1 MPPFGLYI
9 HIPFCPQHC
18 PYCAFTVVTGH
29 HNLYERYV
37 QAVCR
42 EIKSWA
48 HLSTRGP
55 LHTLYLGGGT
65 PSMLAASQ
73 LAKMLQTAELI
84 FGMAPE
90 AEITLEANPQTVD
103 ADKFA
108 AFRTIG
114 VNRLSLGMQALNDHD
129 LKILGRMHSATEAED
144 AFTAARRG
152 GFSNVNIDVMFS
164 LPGSTRLRWQ
174 QTLATLIRFQPEH
187 VSTYSL
193 TIEEG
198 TRFAQRYHQGNLS
211 TVCED
216 DDAWAFSHTEAVLGQ
231 AGYEHYEVSNFALPG
246 YRSQH
251 NWGYWHGAE
260 YLGMGVAAHSF
271 LQGQRFWNTQDLIG
285 YIECLENDRSPRLDT
300 ERLSPISAR
309 REQIWLGLRTSQGV
323 SLTVEE
329 YSILHQTVQLQAII
343 EANFLTLDGY

>member
-152 GFSNVNIDVMFS
+152 GFSNVNIDLMFS

-187 VSTYSL
+187 V
-193 TIEEG
+193 
-198 TRFAQRYHQGNLS
+198 
-211 TVCED
+211 
-216 DDAWAFSHTEAVLGQ
+216 
-231 AGYEHYEVSNFALPG
+231 
-246 YRSQH
+246 
-251 NWGYWHGAE
+251 
-260 YLGMGVAAHSF
+260 
-271 LQGQRFWNTQDLIG
+271 
-285 YIECLENDRSPRLDT
+285 
-300 ERLSPISAR
+300 
-309 REQIWLGLRTSQGV
+309 
-323 SLTVEE
+323 
-329 YSILHQTVQLQAII
+329 
-343 EANFLTLDGY
+343 